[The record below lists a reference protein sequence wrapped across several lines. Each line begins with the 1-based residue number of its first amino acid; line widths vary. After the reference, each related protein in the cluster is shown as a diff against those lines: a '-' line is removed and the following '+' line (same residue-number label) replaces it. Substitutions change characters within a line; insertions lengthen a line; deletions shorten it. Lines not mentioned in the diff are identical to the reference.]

1 MQTTNLMGLG
11 EGKRTIERAGGWG
24 GIGASGHTSQQTRDK
39 KNVTFIG
46 PCCRLREK
54 EPKKVLFTRLRRN
67 KKQKDIRIER
77 ACRGVGGSIGHLLH
91 VETGLKTY
99 RNLKNLA
106 AKPKKKQPK
115 RKSEGADKEFNVV
128 RGGEKGH

>member
-1 MQTTNLMGLG
+1 MEVQTKNLMGLG
-11 EGKRTIERAGGWG
+11 KGKRAIESAGGWG
-24 GIGASGHTSQQTRDK
+24 GIGASGHISQQTRDK

-77 ACRGVGGSIGHLLH
+77 ACRGVGGSIGYLLH
-91 VETGLKTY
+91 VESGVKTY
-99 RNLKNLA
+99 RNLKVIGSKA
-106 AKPKKKQPK
+106 
-115 RKSEGADKEFNVV
+115 
-128 RGGEKGH
+128 

>member
-1 MQTTNLMGLG
+1 MQTTNFMGLG
-11 EGKRTIERAGGWG
+11 EGKRAIESAGGWG

-54 EPKKVLFTRLRRN
+54 ESKKVLFTRLRRN
-67 KKQKDIRIER
+67 KKQKDIMIER

-99 RNLKNLA
+99 RNLKKFGCKA
-106 AKPKKKQPK
+106 
-115 RKSEGADKEFNVV
+115 
-128 RGGEKGH
+128 